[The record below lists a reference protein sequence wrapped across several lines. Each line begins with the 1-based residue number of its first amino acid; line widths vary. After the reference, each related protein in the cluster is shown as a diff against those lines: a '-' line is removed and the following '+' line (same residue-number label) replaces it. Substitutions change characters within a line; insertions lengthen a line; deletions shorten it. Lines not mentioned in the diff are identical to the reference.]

1 VGAGV
6 NSLPEVADVAKRN
19 EALSQV
25 EDDYGMTD
33 SRHWSDLE
41 GSEQGDYLGA
51 CFQSEQANSQPARLP
66 EPRPVAQR
74 SSMPLEPLVPV
85 ARAIPAPAIP
95 APVIRSSA
103 LSVPGRMLRMI
114 GVGCCRTFQGVVT
127 LGVMVVV
134 PLGWFRFGW
143 TGPIEAELGHS
154 FVSRSAD
161 VTLWMFAGLAAMFVT
176 AVLETLTGRLSKT
189 V

>member
-1 VGAGV
+1 M
-6 NSLPEVADVAKRN
+6 NSLLEVADVAKRN
-19 EALSQV
+19 ETLSQV
-25 EDDYGMTD
+25 EDDYGLTD
-33 SRHWSDLE
+33 SRHWSSLE

-66 EPRPVAQR
+66 EPRPVTQR
-74 SSMPLEPLVPV
+74 SSTPLEPLVPV
-85 ARAIPAPAIP
+85 ARAIAAPA
-95 APVIRSSA
+95 VGSSA
-103 LSVPGRMLRMI
+103 ISVPGRMLRMI
-114 GVGCCRTFQGVVT
+114 GVGCCRTLQGVVS

>member
-1 VGAGV
+1 VDAGV
-6 NSLPEVADVAKRN
+6 NSLLEVADVAKRN
-19 EALSQV
+19 ETLSQV
-25 EDDYGMTD
+25 EDDYGLTD
-33 SRHWSDLE
+33 SRHWSSLE

-66 EPRPVAQR
+66 EPRPVTQR

-85 ARAIPAPAIP
+85 ARAIAAPAIAAP
-95 APVIRSSA
+95 AVGSSA
-103 LSVPGRMLRMI
+103 ISVPGRMLRMI
-114 GVGCCRTFQGVVT
+114 GVGCCRTLQGVVS

>member
-1 VGAGV
+1 M
-6 NSLPEVADVAKRN
+6 NPLLEVAEVAQRN
-19 EALSQV
+19 ETLSQV
-25 EDDYGMTD
+25 EDDYGTTG
-33 SRHWSDLE
+33 SHRWSDLE
-41 GSEQGDYLGA
+41 GSERGDYLAA

-74 SSMPLEPLVPV
+74 SSAPLEPRMPE
-85 ARAIPAPAIP
+85 ARAIPAP
-95 APVIRSSA
+95 VVRSSA
-103 LSVPGRMLRMI
+103 MPVPGRMLRMI
-114 GVGCCRTFQGVVT
+114 GVGCCRTLQGVVT

-143 TGPIEAELGHS
+143 TGPIETELGHS

-161 VTLWMFAGLAAMFVT
+161 VTLWMFASLAAMFVA
-176 AVLETLTGRLSKT
+176 AVLETLAGRLSRT

>member
-1 VGAGV
+1 VDAGV
-6 NSLPEVADVAKRN
+6 NSLLEVADVAKRN
-19 EALSQV
+19 ETLSQV
-25 EDDYGMTD
+25 EDDYGLTD
-33 SRHWSDLE
+33 SRHWSSLE

-66 EPRPVAQR
+66 DEPRPVTQR
-74 SSMPLEPLVPV
+74 SSKPLAPLVPV
-85 ARAIPAPAIP
+85 ARAIPAP
-95 APVIRSSA
+95 PVRSSA
-103 LSVPGRMLRMI
+103 TSVPGWMLRMI
-114 GVGCCRTFQGVVT
+114 GVGCCRTLQGFVT

>member
-1 VGAGV
+1 VAVGAGV
-6 NSLPEVADVAKRN
+6 NSLLGVADVAKRN
-19 EALSQV
+19 ETLSQV

-74 SSMPLEPLVPV
+74 SSVPLEPLVPV
-85 ARAIPAPAIP
+85 ARAIPAP
-95 APVIRSSA
+95 VVRSSA
-103 LSVPGRMLRMI
+103 ISVPGRMLRMI
-114 GVGCCRTFQGVVT
+114 GVGCCRTLQGVVN

-134 PLGWFRFGW
+134 PLGWFRLGW

-154 FVSRSAD
+154 FVSRSGD

-176 AVLETLTGRLSKT
+176 AVLEILTGRLSKS